1 MGNRWERTLSTGKVA
16 NALGLSNATVQ
27 GYAREGRI
35 PANTTPGGQYR
46 FNLDEVRATLAGDIL
61 HTADLPSFDDGPAV
75 LVSTAPQATGDERSD
90 AWRRLRAVVPSA
102 PVEGAK
108 PLPEGEPSDLTLEG
122 MVQRSPAAVTSYL
135 QLQ

>member
-1 MGNRWERTLSTGKVA
+1 MGSRWDRTLSTGKVA
-16 NALGLSNATVQ
+16 NALGLSNSTVQ

-46 FNLDEVRATLAGDIL
+46 FNLEEVQATLAGDIL
-61 HTADLPSFDDGPAV
+61 PAANIPSFDDGPAV

-90 AWRRLRAVVPSA
+90 TWRQIRAVVPAA
-102 PVEGAK
+102 PLEDAM
-108 PLPEGEPSDLTLEG
+108 PLHEGEPSGLTLEG